1 MTCYNMGFIQ
11 AYIDGELSRNERK
24 QFIKHLDTCEK
35 CQKLLIEI
43 TKLNQWENSTLAE
56 ECIQSKQEIEID
68 IDVEQ
73 AWKTFESNSQL
84 ENVPNINHKMD
95 QKKGIFTNM
104 NKKSKRLM
112 YTVIAAAGLFATAMI
127 PQVQVAA
134 TNIASYLANEVSNDN
149 VVNEGMTDENGVKQ
163 EGMLNGQYIP
173 IDEKITDQDITVHF
187 KELYVADARISVHYR
202 IEKAD
207 GTLVPFK
214 FDTAGLDMK
223 SDGKINGQQEENP
236 EYNTKNGMFSQ
247 LAFIQGTDSLPFE
260 LMAEGI
266 KLEHVGIRDKDRP
279 EGVITFVE
287 GLEGKGSFKQ
297 LLTLNV
303 NINKIGKV
311 AGSWKGQIQIDPAKL
326 KNKTN

>member
-43 TKLNQWENSTLAE
+43 TELNQWENLTLAE
-56 ECIQSKQEIEID
+56 ECIQSKQEID

-112 YTVIAAAGLFATAMI
+112 YTAVAAAGLFATAMI

-134 TNIASYLANEVSNDN
+134 TNIASYFANEVSNDN

-202 IEKAD
+202 IEKTD
-207 GTLVPFK
+207 ETLVPFE
-214 FDTAGLDMK
+214 FDTTGLDIK
-223 SDGKINGQQEENP
+223 SDGKLNGQQEDNP
-236 EYNTKNGMFSQ
+236 EFKTGDGMLSQ
-247 LAFIQGTDSLPFE
+247 LSFIQGEDNLPFE
-260 LMAEGI
+260 LVAEGK
-266 KLEHVGIRDKDRP
+266 KLKHVGIRDKDRP
-279 EGVITFVE
+279 EGVVTFVE
-287 GLEGKGSFKQ
+287 GPEAKGSFKQ
-297 LLTLNV
+297 PLALDV

-311 AGSWKGQIQIDPAKL
+311 AGSWKGQIQINPEKV
-326 KNKTN
+326 KK